1 MLHTHCYQYLII
13 LLVGFFFHTNY
24 TYAQDLPR
32 VIVSTDIGGDDPDDF
47 QSMVHFLLYADR
59 FDIEGL
65 ISSPPKEGRA
75 KHIKEAIAAYALDYP
90 KLKQHGDFPKPS
102 KLLKLT
108 KQGATDAQ
116 AGLVPQELSDGAE
129 WIIKKAQSKDE
140 RPLYILV
147 WGSITDVAQAV
158 YKAPN
163 IKEKIRVY
171 SIGSWNTRLDSLS
184 RNYLYE
190 QHPDLWWIENNSTF
204 RGMYMGG
211 NQADDYGNLSFIE
224 KHVKDYGAMGKLF
237 WDKKKDIKMGD
248 TPAVLYMLNGNP
260 AKPESESWGGAF
272 IKTDHSSNYW
282 TDNPDASLI
291 VNDKA
296 GAKTVNKWR
305 KAYLDDWKERMLW
318 LR

>member
-1 MLHTHCYQYLII
+1 
-13 LLVGFFFHTNY
+13 
-24 TYAQDLPR
+24 
-32 VIVSTDIGGDDPDDF
+32 
-47 QSMVHFLLYADR
+47 
-59 FDIEGL
+59 
-65 ISSPPKEGRA
+65 
-75 KHIKEAIAAYALDYP
+75 
-90 KLKQHGDFPKPS
+90 
-102 KLLKLT
+102 
-108 KQGATDAQ
+108 
-116 AGLVPQELSDGAE
+116 
-129 WIIKKAQSKDE
+129 
-140 RPLYILV
+140 
-147 WGSITDVAQAV
+147 
-158 YKAPN
+158 
-163 IKEKIRVY
+163 
-171 SIGSWNTRLDSLS
+171 
-184 RNYLYE
+184 
-190 QHPDLWWIENNSTF
+190 
-204 RGMYMGG
+204 MGG